1 MKLVREI
8 DHAILSLFIILVIS
22 IMLNMKKIKFK
33 YFDNFVCILIIGIGV
48 RLVYYYFM
56 GTEQTSDFN
65 GPTKFYF
72 HLQQYGPYINYIVN
86 KNQLDN
92 FQIYYSLFPT
102 WGNYMRVIITLYGI
116 FGYSKELV
124 IYINIVLYSLTLIL
138 LHFSLKRAFNKKIS
152 LMVITIFSLYPQ
164 LIMWNSIAA
173 PDHFIFLLISI
184 LIYLWIKYFEIRK
197 NNRKLATEL
206 IIIMSFIMSFINLF
220 KPLSILFLLI
230 YISTEILCYIQ
241 NYKDNYKKNSFYH
254 LVFIIMFFIFTIV
267 NNSVSQKSLANII
280 KTDIQQGNAFYI
292 LWGYSVDKDKNWSDS
307 IGSEIIKENLE
318 NVSTLKEGLENLEI
332 VAKKTIKENICL
344 LPKIWCQKAI
354 QLFASE
360 NWAVYWTNTSN
371 DIRKREWIQLH
382 LENFMKSFITIFN
395 SLIMLL
401 MPFALWKRKKIINML
416 SVSWIGYMIF
426 LIVASVQTRYRC
438 IMYIQQCILGVLGF
452 NVIITKFKFFK
463 RRKRLK

>member
-1 MKLVREI
+1 
-8 DHAILSLFIILVIS
+8 
-22 IMLNMKKIKFK
+22 
-33 YFDNFVCILIIGIGV
+33 
-48 RLVYYYFM
+48 
-56 GTEQTSDFN
+56 
-65 GPTKFYF
+65 
-72 HLQQYGPYINYIVN
+72 
-86 KNQLDN
+86 
-92 FQIYYSLFPT
+92 
-102 WGNYMRVIITLYGI
+102 
-116 FGYSKELV
+116 
-124 IYINIVLYSLTLIL
+124 
-138 LHFSLKRAFNKKIS
+138 
-152 LMVITIFSLYPQ
+152 
-164 LIMWNSIAA
+164 
-173 PDHFIFLLISI
+173 
-184 LIYLWIKYFEIRK
+184 
-197 NNRKLATEL
+197 
-206 IIIMSFIMSFINLF
+206 
-220 KPLSILFLLI
+220 
-230 YISTEILCYIQ
+230 
-241 NYKDNYKKNSFYH
+241 
-254 LVFIIMFFIFTIV
+254 MFFIFTIV